1 MNRICIVSNVMNDD
15 LYEYSKSFYD
25 TIKYSKIVVFGK
37 NGLHNMAFI
46 DHIIKNS
53 LKYNFDWMVYI
64 DEDCFI
70 TNLDALNDLIQYQIN
85 NNFSCSGVPDGGV
98 ISHRFHNPIA
108 INPFFMIMNV
118 ADIRKRYNL
127 DEITHSYYASDLDR
141 FIPTDLIKKEFIY
154 QSDYDKTIAKGYKP
168 FGVVYDNF
176 EACYGFFFWLLR
188 NNFKMLYL
196 DADEYSDNLTTI
208 VKNQN
213 GVSFVYHTWFAR
225 KWHDENNKKRIMK
238 IVDYCNKIKI

>member
-1 MNRICIVSNVMNDD
+1 MKIAVVTNSLNDE
-15 LYEYSKSFYD
+15 LCKISQEFYAQLPY
-25 TIKYSKIVVFGK
+25 KKIVVSGK
-37 NGLHNMAFI
+37 DGLHNAAFI
-46 DHIIKNS
+46 NHVIRNP
-53 LKYNFDWMVYI
+53 LKYDFDWMIYV

-70 TNLDALNDLIQYQIN
+70 TNQQALEDLIQYQIVN
-85 NNFSCSGVPDGGV
+85 NYACSGVPDGGV

-108 INPFFMIMNV
+108 INPFFMIMNIGE
-118 ADIRKRYNL
+118 IRKKYNIE
-127 DEITHSYYASDLDR
+127 EIWSSQYAQDLDR
-141 FIPTDLIKKEFIY
+141 FIPTGLIKKDFIY

-168 FGVVYDNF
+168 FGVIYDNF

-196 DADEYSDNLTTI
+196 AADEYSDNLTTI

>member
-1 MNRICIVSNVMNDD
+1 MNIGEIR
-15 LYEYSKSFYD
+15 K
-25 TIKYSKIVVFGK
+25 
-37 NGLHNMAFI
+37 
-46 DHIIKNS
+46 
-53 LKYNFDWMVYI
+53 KYNIEEIWSS
-64 DEDCFI
+64 
-70 TNLDALNDLIQYQIN
+70 QYAQ
-85 NNFSCSGVPDGGV
+85 
-98 ISHRFHNPIA
+98 
-108 INPFFMIMNV
+108 
-118 ADIRKRYNL
+118 
-127 DEITHSYYASDLDR
+127 DLDR
-141 FIPTDLIKKEFIY
+141 FIPTGLIKKDFIY

-168 FGVVYDNF
+168 FGVIYDNF

-196 DADEYSDNLTTI
+196 AADEYSDNLTTI